1 MAVEVF
7 MPKMS
12 DHMEVGE
19 IIRWLVKE
27 GDRVEAGQVLME
39 VMTDKVVAELEAPA
53 SGVLKGIRAG
63 AEDGAI
69 VPVGETFA
77 FIAEP
82 GEPVPALPPL
92 GPAEAEGAGL
102 PALGSPGKPAP
113 SAPRADEGLGE
124 PGQVRATP
132 VARRVAKELGVD
144 LSLVKG
150 TGPDG
155 RIKEEDVRAFAVATS
170 GHQVATSGHQE
181 AQRARPSEVA
191 AGRPAQWSPAQG
203 KVAAGRPEV
212 AAGRPEVAAG
222 RPEVAEDVRAAPV
235 VRRLARELGVDLALL
250 KGTGPEGR
258 IREEDVRDFAE
269 ARLAAPSAPPV
280 EPTLRSPLGIG
291 PLQGEGV
298 QPAPAA
304 PFGPGWLELNPIQRL
319 TGQRMLE
326 SLQTAPQ
333 FALTTDA
340 DMTNALW
347 LREALMEHVLAET
360 GERLSVT
367 ALLVKVVA
375 AALEDYPR
383 ANAAFEGG
391 RVKLYGQINI
401 GVAVGTDS
409 GLVVPVIKEADR
421 KSLVQITLELKSFE
435 EKARYMRFGSDD
447 LSGGTFTI
455 SNLGMYGVDRFNA
468 ILNPPQSGILAV
480 GRIIKTPVG
489 LPDDTIALRPMM
501 SLTLTVDHRSMDGV
515 QGAKFLAEIKAR
527 LEKPYF
533 LL

>member
-27 GDRVEAGQVLME
+27 GDRVKAGQVLME

-63 AEDGAI
+63 ADDGAI

-92 GPAEAEGAGL
+92 GPAGA
-102 PALGSPGKPAP
+102 GKPAP
-113 SAPRADEGLGE
+113 TAPTAQGAGEGLATPGHLAPTPGRLAGE

-132 VARRVAKELGVD
+132 VARRMAKELGVD

-155 RIKEEDVRAFAVATS
+155 RVKEEDVRAFAA
-170 GHQVATSGHQE
+170 ATSGHQE
-181 AQRARPSEVA
+181 AQQATPSEVGA
-191 AGRPAQWSPAQG
+191 R
-203 KVAAGRPEV
+203 RPEV
-212 AAGRPEVAAG
+212 DEG
-222 RPEVAEDVRAAPV
+222 VRAAPA
-235 VRRLARELGVDLALL
+235 VRRLARELGVDLALIQ
-250 KGTGPEGR
+250 GTGPEGR
-258 IREEDVRDFAE
+258 IREEDVRTVAE
-269 ARLAAPSAPPV
+269 ARLVATPGHRAAAPSRLAAPATP
-280 EPTLRSPLGIG
+280 PAAQSS
-291 PLQGEGV
+291 QGEEGV
-298 QPAPAA
+298 E
-304 PFGPGWLELNPIQRL
+304 WLDLNPIQRL

-333 FALTTDA
+333 FALTTDV

-347 LREALMEHVLAET
+347 LREALMERVLAET

-375 AALEDYPR
+375 AALKDYPR

-401 GVAVGTDS
+401 GVAVGTGD

-421 KSLVQITLELKSFE
+421 KSLVQITQELGSFE
-435 EKARYMRFGSDD
+435 EKARHLRFSNQD

-468 ILNPPQSGILAV
+468 ILNPPQSAILAV

-489 LPDDTIALRPMM
+489 LPDDTIALRPML
-501 SLTLTVDHRSMDGV
+501 SLTLAVDHRSMDGV
-515 QGAKFLAEIKAR
+515 QGAKFLAEVKER
-527 LEKPYF
+527 VEQPYF

>member
-1 MAVEVF
+1 
-7 MPKMS
+7 
-12 DHMEVGE
+12 MEVGE

-53 SGVLKGIRAG
+53 SGILKGIRAG

-69 VPVGETFA
+69 VAVGETFA

-92 GPAEAEGAGL
+92 GPTGPKEAKEAALPPTPPAE
-102 PALGSPGKPAP
+102 SSAP
-113 SAPRADEGLGE
+113 SEYSAEL
-124 PGQVRATP
+124 GQVRATP
-132 VARRVAKELGVD
+132 VARRMAKELGVD
-144 LSLVKG
+144 LALVKG

-155 RIKEEDVRAFAVATS
+155 RIKEEDVRAFADARQPVP
-170 GHQVATSGHQE
+170 E
-181 AQRARPSEVA
+181 AA
-191 AGRPAQWSPAQG
+191 AGRPE
-203 KVAAGRPEV
+203 VAAGRPEV

-222 RPEVAEDVRAAPV
+222 RPEVAEGIRATPV
-235 VRRLARELGVDLALL
+235 VRRLARELGVDLALV

-258 IREEDVRDFAE
+258 IREEDVRAFAE
-269 ARLAAPSAPPV
+269 APPSGSPLIGGRELPSAPPL
-280 EPTLRSPLGIG
+280 E
-291 PLQGEGV
+291 EGV
-298 QPAPAA
+298 Q
-304 PFGPGWLELNPIQRL
+304 WLDLNPIQRL

-347 LREALMEHVLAET
+347 LREALMERVLAET

-375 AALEDYPR
+375 AALGAYPR
-383 ANAAFEGG
+383 ANAAFEGE
-391 RVKLYGQINI
+391 RVKLYDQINI
-401 GVAVGTDS
+401 GVAVGTDA

-421 KSLVQITLELKSFE
+421 KSLVQITEDLKAFE
-435 EKARYMRFGSDD
+435 EKARHTHRSPSGMRFVGDD
-447 LSGGTFTI
+447 LTGGTFTI

-468 ILNPPQSGILAV
+468 ILNPPQSAILAV

-489 LPDDTIALRPMM
+489 MPDDTIALRPIM